1 MVLESF
7 NFSHTLLFLVFLL
20 VVALFLCPFE
30 SQFDQSRSVSIMSI
44 FDAYDTEFTSLSQDI
59 SRNIG
64 DLKQNLTNAGEDMLH
79 IYICDYFLYFTDIVA
94 SRNDIVFLLYRK
106 MCFN

>member
-1 MVLESF
+1 
-7 NFSHTLLFLVFLL
+7 
-20 VVALFLCPFE
+20 
-30 SQFDQSRSVSIMSI
+30 MSI

-79 IYICDYFLYFTDIVA
+79 NIYVIIFYILQI
-94 SRNDIVFLLYRK
+94 
-106 MCFN
+106 